1 MLPYYIKAG
10 MPYEQF
16 WEGDPYLAVIYRD
29 VETRRVVEINEYLWL
44 GGRYV
49 YEAVQTVMHNAFSK
63 KGTKPAHYPKEPYR
77 ITPETEAEKKAKADA
92 ERQKAIKS
100 FNAWKEAWDKAHG

>member
-1 MLPYYIKAG
+1 

-29 VETRRVVEINEYLWL
+29 VETRRAVETNQYLWL
-44 GGRYV
+44 AGKYV
-49 YEAVQTVMHNAFSK
+49 HEAVSVALHNKFSK
-63 KGTKPAHYPKEPYR
+63 KGTKAARYPDEPYR
-77 ITPETEAEKKAKADA
+77 ITPETEAEKKAKAEA

-100 FNAWKEAWDKAHG
+100 LTAWKEAWDKAHG